1 MVGQSKV
8 GVALALCFNSQ
19 PELKPANQAL
29 HSAQMCKMPWE
40 EGEEEPVSSLSLHP
54 DSVILSLHQ
63 GNTLHLPVTAA
74 YNPPVC

>member
-40 EGEEEPVSSLSLHP
+40 EGEEEPVSAVSSSRQCDFKSASGKHAPSPCHSSL
-54 DSVILSLHQ
+54 
-63 GNTLHLPVTAA
+63 
-74 YNPPVC
+74 